1 MQPSKTNF
9 RDKDT
14 HTERELMEKIFHANE
29 KKAVVAMIIYFKI
42 YFKANT
48 ILR

>member
-9 RDKDT
+9 RDKDI

-29 KKAVVAMIIYFKI
+29 KKAMVAMIMYFKI